1 MTCREHPLRI
11 LRYSM
16 RNIWLLI
23 FPLLRGLSI
32 LQMDARRLYEW
43 ARGAW
48 QDIAV
53 IGLILL
59 FGFVRW
65 YFAHVTVT
73 DKYITQSVGVII
85 RYRKTI
91 PLESISVAN
100 AERPWLMIPFGGM
113 KFSCDT
119 RAGIF
124 KATDMRLLVTRKV
137 CAELMRHIPDVDR
150 KMRIEDM
157 PRANIVSVVLFSA
170 FFSSGF
176 SGAIFMGMFF
186 LKGGSIAQ
194 DIVSLS
200 LSRITETTEK
210 ISQRWLLRIP
220 DAAVIFGA
228 FMLAAW
234 LLSFIIN
241 LLRYSRFKI
250 IADRR
255 TINVRCGIT
264 NRREY
269 RINTSHINYTDLRQ
283 NLIMKFLK
291 TVTVNISCAGYG
303 YDSRH
308 LPVLMPIRREKDLG
322 KGLEEA
328 GISGAE
334 KLEFRSG
341 WSGILSYLFNP
352 VLAVNLVLP
361 IYQVFE
367 KQFPRFAEL
376 SFFFAVMAEIPLV
389 WLVLVK
395 TFAMLS
401 SGISVKDNKVI
412 VRCAK
417 WTAFHTV
424 IAHKD
429 NIVKAE
435 VRQSLLQMPSKKCN
449 VLIWFCGESSSCYM
463 VRSLKLTEGAE
474 IMKALGYETKTSRAS
489 SGDKSVTL

>member
-1 MTCREHPLRI
+1 MTCHEHPLRI
-11 LRYSM
+11 LRYSA

-53 IGLILL
+53 IGLIIV

-65 YFAHVTVT
+65 YFAQIIIS
-73 DKYITQSVGVII
+73 DRNITQRGGVII

-91 PLESISVAN
+91 PLDRISVAN

-137 CAELMRHIPDVDR
+137 CSELMSRIPDVDR
-150 KMRIEDM
+150 EKRVDDM
-157 PRANIVSVVLFSA
+157 PKANMISVVLFSA

-176 SGAIFMGMFF
+176 SGAIYMAMFF

-194 DIVSLS
+194 DIITVWLN
-200 LSRITETTEK
+200 RITETTERFTH
-210 ISQRWLLRIP
+210 RWLLRIP
-220 DAAVIFGA
+220 DAAVGFGTFIA
-228 FMLAAW
+228 AAW

-241 LLRYSRFKI
+241 LLRYSHFKI
-250 IADRR
+250 VADRHS
-255 TINVRCGIT
+255 INVKCGIT

-269 RINTSHINYTDLRQ
+269 RINTAHINYTDLRQ
-283 NLIMKFLK
+283 TLIMKFLK

-308 LPVLMPIRREKDLG
+308 LPVLMPIRREKNLG
-322 KGLEEA
+322 SGLEKI
-328 GISGAE
+328 GISSTRR
-334 KLEFRSG
+334 LDFRSG
-341 WSGILSYLFNP
+341 WSGFLSYLFNP
-352 VLAVNLVLP
+352 ILAANC
-361 IYQVFE
+361 VFPVYYIFE
-367 KQFPRFAEL
+367 DLFPQFAEL
-376 SFFFAVMAEIPLV
+376 SFFLAVMIEIPLM

-395 TFAMLS
+395 TVAMLT
-401 SGISVKDNKVI
+401 SGVSVKDDKVI

-424 IAHKD
+424 IAHKN
-429 NIVKAE
+429 NIVKVE
-435 VRQSLLQMPSKKCN
+435 LRQSLLQKPSGKCN
-449 VLIWFCGESSSCYM
+449 VLIWFCGEASSCYM
-463 VRSLKLTEGAE
+463 VRALKLREGVK
-474 IMKALGYETKTSRAS
+474 IMRALGHDVRKKAKN
-489 SGDKSVTL
+489 DVK

>member
-1 MTCREHPLRI
+1 MMTCHEHPLRI

-43 ARGAW
+43 VRGAW
-48 QDIAV
+48 QDIAI
-53 IGLILL
+53 IGLIIL
-59 FGFVRW
+59 FGFIRW
-65 YFAHVTVT
+65 YFARITIS
-73 DKYITQSVGVII
+73 DNSITQRGGVLIK
-85 RYRKTI
+85 YRKTI
-91 PLESISVAN
+91 PLKSISVAT
-100 AERPWLMIPFGGM
+100 AERPWMMIPFGGM

-124 KATDMRLLVTRKV
+124 KATDMRLLVSRKV
-137 CAELMRHIPDVDR
+137 CRKIMSLIPNVDR
-150 KMRIEDM
+150 EKRVEDM
-157 PRANIVSVVLFSA
+157 PKADIISVVLFSA

-176 SGAIFMGMFF
+176 SGAIYMAMFF

-194 DIVSLS
+194 DVISLS
-200 LSRITETTEK
+200 LNRITETTEK
-210 ISQRWLLRIP
+210 LTHRLLLHIP
-220 DAAVIFGA
+220 DAAVVFGT

-234 LLSFIIN
+234 VLSFIIN
-241 LLRYSRFKI
+241 LLRYSHFKI

-255 TINVRCGIT
+255 SINVKCGIT

-308 LPVLMPIRREKDLG
+308 LPVLMPIRREKNLG
-322 KGLEEA
+322 SGLEKI
-328 GISGAE
+328 GIQSAHR
-334 KLEFRSG
+334 LDFRSG
-341 WSGILSYLFNP
+341 WSGFLSYLFNP
-352 VLAVNLVLP
+352 ILAANLVFPVYYL
-361 IYQVFE
+361 FE
-367 KQFPRFAEL
+367 DLFPKFAEL
-376 SFFFAVMAEIPLV
+376 SFFFAVMIEIPLM

-395 TFAMLS
+395 TVAMLT
-401 SGISVKDNKVI
+401 SGISVNDDKVI

-429 NIVKAE
+429 NIVKVE
-435 VRQSLLQMPSKKCN
+435 LRQSLLQKPTGKCN
-449 VLIWFCGESSSCYM
+449 VLIWFCGEARSCYM
-463 VRSLKLTEGAE
+463 VRALKLREGVK
-474 IMKALGYETKTSRAS
+474 IMRALGHDVRKKA
-489 SGDKSVTL
+489 KFLN